1 MLKRKMIRKIII
13 STSALFALFLL
24 YLIPTSDKNDE
35 LDVSQNLEYVNL
47 EVETNSIYLLDNFNY
62 LGKTEVVVNSETTEE
77 KIKEL
82 VEVLINGGNGE
93 NKIPNGFRSILPS
106 ETKILSIKVEEN
118 LVKID
123 FSKDILNINKDLEEK
138 MIEALV
144 YTITSVDGIDKVIIY
159 VEGDILTKLPQTN
172 TNLPSTLDRN
182 FGINKTYEFTKTDDI
197 NQVTIYY
204 LNKHNDNYYY
214 VPVTKYLNDNR
225 DKIKII
231 IDELTSTNTY
241 NTNLLS
247 YLNSNTELL
256 AIEEQP
262 DILELTF
269 NSYIFSDVDN
279 KDILE
284 EVVYTICLSVKDN
297 YDVKEVVIKNED
309 EEVLKTVL
317 NTIEWTWL
325 L

>member
-1 MLKRKMIRKIII
+1 MLKKKMIRKIIV
-13 STSALFALFLL
+13 STSALFALFLI
-24 YLIPTSDKNDE
+24 YMIPNEK
-35 LDVSQNLEYVNL
+35 LDIKQNLEYVNL
-47 EVETNSIYLLDNFNY
+47 EVVTNTIYLLDDDNY
-62 LGKTEVVVNSETTEE
+62 LGKTDVVVNSTSIED
-77 KIKEL
+77 KVKEL
-82 VEVLINGGNGE
+82 VEVLINGGEGE
-93 NKIPNGFRSILPS
+93 NKIPSGFKSILPS
-106 ETKILSIKVEEN
+106 ETKILSVKYEN
-118 LVKID
+118 NLIKID
-123 FSKDILNINKDLEEK
+123 FSKDLLNINKDLEEK
-138 MIEALV
+138 MIEALI
-144 YTITSVDGIDKVIIY
+144 YTITSIEDVEKVIIY
-159 VEGDILTKLPQTN
+159 VEGNVLSKLPQTN
-172 TNLPSTLDRN
+172 ITLPSTLDRN
-182 FGINKTYEFTKTDDI
+182 FGINKTYDFTSTKDL

-247 YLNSNTELL
+247 YLNSNTEIL

-269 NSYIFSDVDN
+269 NSYIFSDIDN

-297 YDVKEVVIKNED
+297 YDVDEVVIKSED
-309 EEVLKTVL
+309 EEILKTVL
-317 NTIEWTWL
+317 KEIK
-325 L
+325 

>member
-1 MLKRKMIRKIII
+1 MLKKKMIRKIIV
-13 STSALFALFLL
+13 STSALFALFLI
-24 YLIPTSDKNDE
+24 YMIPNEK
-35 LDVSQNLEYVNL
+35 LDIKQNLEYVNL
-47 EVETNSIYLLDNFNY
+47 EVVTNTIYLVDDDNY
-62 LGKTEVVVNSETTEE
+62 LGKTDVVVNSTSIED
-77 KIKEL
+77 KVKEL
-82 VEVLINGGNGE
+82 VEVLINGGEGE
-93 NKIPNGFRSILPS
+93 NKIPSGFKSILPS
-106 ETKILSIKVEEN
+106 ETKILSVKYEN
-118 LVKID
+118 NLIKID
-123 FSKDILNINKDLEEK
+123 FSKDLLNINKDLEEK
-138 MIEALV
+138 MIEALI
-144 YTITSVDGIDKVIIY
+144 YTITSIEDVEKVIIY
-159 VEGDILTKLPQTN
+159 VEGNVLSKLPQTN
-172 TNLPSTLDRN
+172 ITLPSTLDRN
-182 FGINKTYEFTKTDDI
+182 FGINKTYDFTSTKDL

-247 YLNSNTELL
+247 YLNSNTEIL

-297 YDVKEVVIKNED
+297 YDVNEVVIKNEN
-309 EEVLKTVL
+309 EEILKTVL
-317 NTIEWTWL
+317 KEIK
-325 L
+325 

>member
-1 MLKRKMIRKIII
+1 MLKKKMIRKIII
-13 STSALFALFLL
+13 STSALFALFLI
-24 YLIPTSDKNDE
+24 YLIPNEE
-35 LDVSQNLEYVNL
+35 LDIKQSLEYIDLDVT
-47 EVETNSIYLLDNFNY
+47 TNNIYLLDEYSY
-62 LGKTEVVVNSETTEE
+62 LGKTEVVVNSKTTED
-77 KIKEL
+77 KVKEL
-82 VEVLINGGNGE
+82 VEVLINGGVGE
-93 NKIPNGFRSILPS
+93 NKIPNGFKSILPS
-106 ETKILSIKVEEN
+106 ETKILSVKYEDN
-118 LVKID
+118 LIKID
-123 FSKDILNINKDLEEK
+123 FSKDLLNINKELEEK

-144 YTITSVDGIDKVIIY
+144 YTITSVDEVEKVIIY
-159 VEGDILTKLPQTN
+159 VEGNILTKLPQTN
-172 TNLPSTLDRN
+172 ITLPSTLDRN
-182 FGINKTYEFTKTDDI
+182 FGINKTYDFTNTKDI

-204 LNKHNDNYYY
+204 LNKHNDDYYY

-269 NSYIFSDVDN
+269 NSYIFSDVDS

-284 EVVYTICLSVKDN
+284 EVVYTICLSIKDN
-297 YDVKEVVIKNED
+297 YDVSEVVIKNEN
-309 EEVLKTVL
+309 EEILKTVL
-317 NTIEWTWL
+317 KEIN
-325 L
+325 

>member
-1 MLKRKMIRKIII
+1 MLKKKMIRKIII
-13 STSALFALFLL
+13 STSALFALFLI
-24 YLIPTSDKNDE
+24 YLIPNEE
-35 LDVSQNLEYVNL
+35 LDIKQSLEYIDLDVT
-47 EVETNSIYLLDNFNY
+47 TNNIYLLDEYSY
-62 LGKTEVVVNSETTEE
+62 LGKTEVVVNSKTTED
-77 KIKEL
+77 KVKEL
-82 VEVLINGGNGE
+82 VEVLINGGVGE
-93 NKIPNGFRSILPS
+93 NKIPNGFKSILPS
-106 ETKILSIKVEEN
+106 ETKILSVKYEDN
-118 LVKID
+118 LIKID
-123 FSKDILNINKDLEEK
+123 FSKDLLNINKELEEK

-144 YTITSVDGIDKVIIY
+144 YTITSVDEVEKVIIY
-159 VEGDILTKLPQTN
+159 VEGNILTKLPQTN
-172 TNLPSTLDRN
+172 ITLPSTLDRN
-182 FGINKTYEFTKTDDI
+182 FGINKTYDFTNTKDI

-204 LNKHNDNYYY
+204 LNKHNDDYYY

-269 NSYIFSDVDN
+269 NSYIFSDVDS

-297 YDVKEVVIKNED
+297 YDVSEVVIKAED
-309 EEVLKTVL
+309 EEILKTVL
-317 NTIEWTWL
+317 KEIN
-325 L
+325 

>member
-24 YLIPTSDKNDE
+24 YLIPNSDKNDE

-62 LGKTEVVVNSETTEE
+62 LGKTEVVANSKTTEE

-247 YLNSNTELL
+247 YLSSNTELL

-317 NTIEWTWL
+317 NTIE
-325 L
+325 

>member
-1 MLKRKMIRKIII
+1 MLKKKMIRKIII
-13 STSALFALFLL
+13 STSALFALFLI
-24 YLIPTSDKNDE
+24 YLIPNEE
-35 LDVSQNLEYVNL
+35 LEINQNLEYVDL
-47 EVETNSIYLLDNFNY
+47 EVNTNSIYLLDDYNY
-62 LGKTEVVVNSETTEE
+62 LGKAEVVVNSKSTED
-77 KIKEL
+77 KVKEL
-82 VEVLINGGNGE
+82 VEVLINGGEGE
-93 NKIPNGFRSILPS
+93 NKIPNGFKSIIPS
-106 ETKILSIKVEEN
+106 ETKILSVKYEN
-118 LVKID
+118 NLIKID
-123 FSKDILNINKDLEEK
+123 FSKDLLNINKELEEK

-144 YTITSVDGIDKVIIY
+144 YTITSVDEVEKVIIY

-172 TNLPSTLDRN
+172 TTLPSTLDRN
-182 FGINKTYEFTKTDDI
+182 FGINKNYDFTNTKDI

-204 LNKHNDNYYY
+204 LNKHNDDYYY

-284 EVVYTICLSVKDN
+284 EVVYTICLSIKDN
-297 YDVKEVVIKNED
+297 YDVNEVVIKNEN
-309 EEVLKTVL
+309 EEIYQAVLKE
-317 NTIEWTWL
+317 IK
-325 L
+325 

>member
-1 MLKRKMIRKIII
+1 MLKKKMIRKIII
-13 STSALFALFLL
+13 STSALFALFLI
-24 YLIPTSDKNDE
+24 YLIPNEKLE
-35 LDVSQNLEYVNL
+35 ISQNLEYVDL
-47 EVETNSIYLLDNFNY
+47 EVNTNSIYLLDEYSY
-62 LGKTEVVVNSETTEE
+62 LGKAEVVVNSKSTED
-77 KIKEL
+77 KVKEL
-82 VEVLINGGNGE
+82 VEVLISGGEGE
-93 NKIPNGFRSILPS
+93 NKIPNGFKSILPS
-106 ETKILSIKVEEN
+106 ETKILSVKYEDN
-118 LVKID
+118 LIKID
-123 FSKDILNINKDLEEK
+123 FSKELLNISKELEEK

-144 YTITSVDGIDKVIIY
+144 YTITSVDEVEKVIIY

-172 TNLPSTLDRN
+172 TTLPSTLDRSW
-182 FGINKTYEFTKTDDI
+182 GINKTYDFTNTKDI

-204 LNKHNDNYYY
+204 LNKHNEDYYY

-241 NTNLLS
+241 NTNLMS
-247 YLNSNTELL
+247 YLNSNTEIL

-284 EVVYTICLSVKDN
+284 EVVYTICLSIKDN
-297 YDVKEVVIKNED
+297 YDVSEVVIKNEN

-317 NTIEWTWL
+317 KEIK
-325 L
+325 

>member
-1 MLKRKMIRKIII
+1 MLKKKMIRKIII
-13 STSALFALFLL
+13 STSALFALFLI
-24 YLIPTSDKNDE
+24 YLIPNEE
-35 LDVSQNLEYVNL
+35 LDIKQSLEYIDLDVT
-47 EVETNSIYLLDNFNY
+47 TNNIYLLDEYSY
-62 LGKTEVVVNSETTEE
+62 LGKTEVVVNSKTIED
-77 KIKEL
+77 KVKEL
-82 VEVLINGGNGE
+82 VEVLINGGVGE
-93 NKIPNGFRSILPS
+93 NKIPNGFKSILPS
-106 ETKILSIKVEEN
+106 ETKILSAKYEDN
-118 LVKID
+118 LIKID
-123 FSKDILNINKDLEEK
+123 FSKDLLNISKELEEK
-138 MIEALV
+138 MIEALI
-144 YTITSVDGIDKVIIY
+144 YTITSVDEVEKVIIY
-159 VEGDILTKLPQTN
+159 VEGNILTKLPQTN
-172 TNLPSTLDRN
+172 ITLPSTLDRN
-182 FGINKTYEFTKTDDI
+182 FGINKTYDFTNTKDI

-204 LNKHNDNYYY
+204 LNKHNDDYYY

-297 YDVKEVVIKNED
+297 YDVSEVVIKTED
-309 EEVLKTVL
+309 EEILKTVL
-317 NTIEWTWL
+317 KEIK
-325 L
+325 

>member
-1 MLKRKMIRKIII
+1 MLRKKMIRKIVI

-24 YLIPTSDKNDE
+24 YLIPNEK
-35 LDVSQNLEYVNL
+35 LDIKQNLEYVNL
-47 EVETNSIYLLDNFNY
+47 EVATNSIYLLDNYNY
-62 LGKTEVVVNSETTEE
+62 LGKAEVVVNSKSTED
-77 KIKEL
+77 KVKEL
-82 VEVLINGGNGE
+82 VEILINGGVGE
-93 NKIPNGFRSILPS
+93 NKIPNGFKSILPS
-106 ETKILSIKVEEN
+106 ETKILSIKYEN
-118 LVKID
+118 NLIKID
-123 FSKDILNINKDLEEK
+123 FSKELLNINKDLEEK
-138 MIEALV
+138 MIEAII
-144 YTITSVDGIDKVIIY
+144 YTITSVDEVEKVIIY
-159 VEGDILTKLPQTN
+159 VEGNILTKLPQTN
-172 TNLPSTLDRN
+172 ITLPSTLDRN
-182 FGINKTYEFTKTDDI
+182 FGINKTYDFTNTKDI

-204 LNKHNDNYYY
+204 LNKHNDDYYY

-284 EVVYTICLSVKDN
+284 EVVYTICLSIKDN
-297 YDVKEVVIKNED
+297 YDVSEVVIKNED
-309 EEVLKTVL
+309 EEILKTVL
-317 NTIEWTWL
+317 KEIN
-325 L
+325 

>member
-144 YTITSVDGIDKVIIY
+144 YTITSIDGIDKVVIY

-247 YLNSNTELL
+247 YLSSNTELL

-269 NSYIFSDVDN
+269 NSYIFSDVDS

-317 NTIEWTWL
+317 NTIE
-325 L
+325 

>member
-144 YTITSVDGIDKVIIY
+144 YTITSIDGIDKVVIY

-256 AIEEQP
+256 AIEEQS

-269 NSYIFSDVDN
+269 NSYIFSDVDS

-317 NTIEWTWL
+317 NTIE
-325 L
+325 

>member
-1 MLKRKMIRKIII
+1 MLKKKMIRKIIV
-13 STSALFALFLL
+13 STSALFALFLI
-24 YLIPTSDKNDE
+24 YMIPNEK
-35 LDVSQNLEYVNL
+35 LDIKQNLEYVNL
-47 EVETNSIYLLDNFNY
+47 EVVTNTIYLLDDDNY
-62 LGKTEVVVNSETTEE
+62 LGKTDVVVNSTSIED
-77 KIKEL
+77 KVKEL
-82 VEVLINGGNGE
+82 VEVLISGGEGE
-93 NKIPNGFRSILPS
+93 NKIPSGFKSILPS
-106 ETKILSIKVEEN
+106 ETKILSVKYENN

-123 FSKDILNINKDLEEK
+123 FSKDLLNINKDLEEK
-138 MIEALV
+138 MIEALI
-144 YTITSVDGIDKVIIY
+144 YTITSVEDVEKIIIY
-159 VEGDILTKLPQTN
+159 VEGNVLSKLPQTN
-172 TNLPSTLDRN
+172 ITLPSTLDRN
-182 FGINKTYEFTKTDDI
+182 FGINKTYDFTSTKDL

-204 LNKHNDNYYY
+204 LNKHNNNYYY

-247 YLNSNTELL
+247 YLNSNTEIL

-269 NSYIFSDVDN
+269 NSYIFSDIDN

-297 YDVKEVVIKNED
+297 YDVNEVVIKNEN
-309 EEVLKTVL
+309 EEILKTVL
-317 NTIEWTWL
+317 KEIK
-325 L
+325 

>member
-1 MLKRKMIRKIII
+1 MLKKKLIRKIIVA
-13 STSALFALFLL
+13 TSALFALALI
-24 YLIPTSDKNDE
+24 YLIPNEDQNSNLQID
-35 LDVSQNLEYVNL
+35 QNLEYINL
-47 EVETNSIYLLDNFNY
+47 SVVTNSIYLVDNNNY
-62 LGKTEVVVNSETTEE
+62 VAKTKVVVNSTTIED

-82 VEVLINGGNGE
+82 VEVLISGGSGE
-93 NKIPNGFRSILPS
+93 NKIPNGFKSILPS
-106 ETKILSIKVEEN
+106 ETKILSVKYEN
-118 LVKID
+118 GLVKID
-123 FSKDILNINKDLEEK
+123 FSKDILDINKDYEEK

-144 YTITSVDGIDKVIIY
+144 YTITSIDEVEKIIIY
-159 VEGDILTKLPQTN
+159 VEGDILNKLPQTGI
-172 TNLPSTLDRN
+172 NLPSTLDRN
-182 FGINKTYEFTKTDDI
+182 FGVNKLYDFTKTKDI

-204 LNKHNDNYYY
+204 LNKHDDNYYY

-225 DKIKII
+225 EKIKII
-231 IDELTSTNTY
+231 IDELSSKNSY

-284 EVVYTICLSVKDN
+284 EVIYTICLSVKDN
-297 YDVKEVVIKNED
+297 YDVDQVVIKNDND
-309 EEVLKTVL
+309 EILKTVL
-317 NTIEWTWL
+317 KEIK
-325 L
+325 